1 MTWPNSVPNLAASP
15 NLYTTSP
22 ILWSKAPA
30 SLCQVLATSAA
41 CLAYF
46 DVTAPLILLVDASDY
61 GLGAALSQ
69 PIILHNSSALDKSS
83 LRPTAYSRRPNH
95 YRAALCA
102 TRKRAPGY
110 CRSLQKIPVM
120 AFGKIQHRVHIDHQ
134 PLQPIFK
141 KDLAHRLNSCRR

>member
-61 GLGAALSQ
+61 GLGAALLQ

-110 CRSLQKIPVM
+110 CRSLQKNSGNGFWENPTQSPYRPPTTS
-120 AFGKIQHRVHIDHQ
+120 AN
-134 PLQPIFK
+134 LQEGPRSSPK
-141 KDLAHRLNSCRR
+141 QL

>member
-61 GLGAALSQ
+61 DLGAALLQ
-69 PIILHNSSALDKSS
+69 PIILHNNSALDKSS
-83 LRPTAYSRRPNH
+83 LRPTAYSRSPNH
-95 YRAALCA
+95 EQRKIKKSAWLWSKPSKNSTHGFWENPTHSPYRPPTTSAN
-102 TRKRAPGY
+102 
-110 CRSLQKIPVM
+110 
-120 AFGKIQHRVHIDHQ
+120 HQ
-134 PLQPIFK
+134 EGP
-141 KDLAHRLNSCRR
+141 RLSA

>member
-61 GLGAALSQ
+61 GLGVALLQ

-95 YRAALCA
+95 EQ
-102 TRKRAPGY
+102 RKIEKKRLAIVEAIKKFHPW
-110 CRSLQKIPVM
+110 LL
-120 AFGKIQHRVHIDHQ
+120 GKSNTQSI
-134 PLQPIFK
+134 
-141 KDLAHRLNSCRR
+141 